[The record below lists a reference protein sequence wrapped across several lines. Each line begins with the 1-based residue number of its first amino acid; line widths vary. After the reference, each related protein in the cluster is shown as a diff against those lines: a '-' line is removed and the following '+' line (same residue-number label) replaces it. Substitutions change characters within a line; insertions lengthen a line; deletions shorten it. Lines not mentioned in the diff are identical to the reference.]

1 MSKKVHAHTHTH
13 TQTHSLS
20 GQTQLSEMTKKNGI
34 CNHCIIKEKKDKW
47 NEGDVFCSCYLLLL
61 RMSSFPFT
69 TYSSLKFLWRI
80 TSFMKHFLT
89 LLLETVSLISKHLQ
103 CHSADCQDI
112 FFGSLFFL
120 MAGTPYEV
128 SPDSPK
134 HYVQNTTKCM
144 NT

>member
-1 MSKKVHAHTHTH
+1 MSLSYSVFPQGQKKKKLFDWYMSKKVHAHTHTH

-69 TYSSLKFLWRI
+69 TYSSLKFL
-80 TSFMKHFLT
+80 
-89 LLLETVSLISKHLQ
+89 
-103 CHSADCQDI
+103 
-112 FFGSLFFL
+112 
-120 MAGTPYEV
+120 
-128 SPDSPK
+128 
-134 HYVQNTTKCM
+134 
-144 NT
+144 